1 MAPPKIFINI
11 ILNIIKKLTKLNKKG
26 GKYEGFI
33 FTYIYD
39 FFLFKCRVLSKSKG

>member
-26 GKYEGFI
+26 GKG
-33 FTYIYD
+33 
-39 FFLFKCRVLSKSKG
+39 